1 MVLAHSKAPAEA
13 LNSSTQLSR
22 SSEKRESERN
32 GLPKP
37 VLPNVE
43 QKLLLDCVFGPDS
56 EALERF
62 EEWVAVTDLKDE
74 TDWGVF
80 RLLPLVYDR
89 LRDLG
94 VEHPLMGRLKGVYRR
109 SFYENQGNLRLAA
122 DVITALDKGG
132 LRPMLLKGAPFCID
146 YYRTVAVR
154 PMRDVDLVLRPK
166 DIPEAVRLLRAEGW
180 SPLWTGWTGSW
191 SPIAGDYEFCHS
203 ITLCDPDGN
212 EMDLHWKCMEETA
225 SDFFWQN
232 AEPIDVLGSQ
242 SLKQAPTALIV
253 HTILHGMRS
262 NVEPPVRWIAD
273 SLVLLRK
280 RKDDIDWASI
290 VTFAK
295 EKKLAYR
302 LSLGLRYLKSEFGA
316 DIPEAPLAALEATPI
331 SICEKLENERYLY
344 QAERFLWNPVTRKWR
359 YFLEFT
365 IVARDLGPLS
375 LLTAFPRFLLY
386 VARVER
392 VRDFPGALVR
402 RLVKGRYQRKTSFTN
417 DNQTK
422 SSLFFDS
429 RAWFDQEL
437 RRDYKST
444 TGPQ

>member
-1 MVLAHSKAPAEA
+1 MVSAHSEAPPRASAPPHLPAEDNA
-13 LNSSTQLSR
+13 TSQS
-22 SSEKRESERN
+22 
-32 GLPKP
+32 GLPEA
-37 VLPNVE
+37 VLPNIE
-43 QKLLLDCVFGPDS
+43 QKLLLDCVFGPDDA
-56 EALERF
+56 ALARF
-62 EEWVAVTDLKDE
+62 EDWVAVTDLKEE

-94 VEHPLMGRLKGVYRR
+94 VDHPLMGRLKGVYRR
-109 SFYENQGNLRLAA
+109 SFCENQANLRLAA
-122 DVITALDKGG
+122 DVLSILQNGG
-132 LRPMLLKGAPFCID
+132 LYPMLLKGAPFCID

-154 PMRDVDLVLRPK
+154 PMRDVDLVLKPK
-166 DIPEAVRLLRAEGW
+166 DIPDAIRLLRADGW

-212 EMDLHWKCMEETA
+212 EMDLHWKCMEETR
-225 SDFFWQN
+225 SDFFWKD
-232 AEPIDVLGSQ
+232 AEPIDVLGVP

-273 SLVLLRK
+273 SLVLLGK
-280 RKDDIDWASI
+280 RKDDIDWAAI
-290 VTFAK
+290 VAFAK

-302 LSLGLRYLKSEFGA
+302 LSLGLRYLKTEFSA
-316 DIPEAPLAALEATPI
+316 DIPEAHLAALEAIPL
-331 SICEKLENERYLY
+331 SFCEKLENQRYLH

-365 IVARDLGPLS
+365 IVTRDSGPLS
-375 LLTAFPRFLLY
+375 VLTAFPRFLLY

-392 VRDFPGALVR
+392 ARDFPGALYR
-402 RLVKGRYQRKTSFTN
+402 RLFKGRYQPKTSFTN
-417 DNQTK
+417 DNQNK

-429 RAWFDQEL
+429 KAWFDHEL
-437 RRDYKST
+437 RHTYKST
-444 TGPQ
+444 TEPR